1 LQFQAHLITIP
12 LARRPRPTDRGAGG
26 GPGEAD
32 GRGGAMRIL
41 VTGAA
46 GFIGS
51 HLCDALLEGGHA
63 VMGLDN
69 FNDFYD
75 PAIKARNIADA
86 EAHPAFE
93 LVRGDILD
101 RALLADLFGR
111 FRPDVV
117 VHLAAWAGVRPSI
130 DRPGLYQRVNIEGT
144 TNLLEQCR
152 ASGVDRFVFA
162 SSSSVYGDREQVPFR
177 EDDRVD
183 MPISPYAATKAAGEL
198 LCYTWHHLF
207 GLHCHCLR
215 FFTVYGPRQ
224 RPEMAIHKF
233 ARLMAAGQPIT
244 LYGDGSSSRDYTF
257 VDDIVAGVVASV
269 ERVQGYRIYNLG
281 ESKTTT
287 LAELVD
293 HLARSLGVT
302 PTIERLPLQPGDVSR
317 TFADL
322 TRARGEL
329 DYDPKVDIA
338 TGIDRFV
345 GWFGGQP
352 AD

>member
-1 LQFQAHLITIP
+1 
-12 LARRPRPTDRGAGG
+12 
-26 GPGEAD
+26 
-32 GRGGAMRIL
+32 MRIL

-75 PAIKARNIADA
+75 PAIKARNIAPA
-86 EAHPAFE
+86 ERHPAFE

-101 RALLADLFGR
+101 RALLADLFAR
-111 FRPDVV
+111 FRPEVV

-130 DRPGLYQRVNIEGT
+130 DRPRLYQQVNIEGT

-233 ARLMAAGQPIT
+233 ARLMADGQPIT

-345 GWFGGQP
+345 TWFRGQS